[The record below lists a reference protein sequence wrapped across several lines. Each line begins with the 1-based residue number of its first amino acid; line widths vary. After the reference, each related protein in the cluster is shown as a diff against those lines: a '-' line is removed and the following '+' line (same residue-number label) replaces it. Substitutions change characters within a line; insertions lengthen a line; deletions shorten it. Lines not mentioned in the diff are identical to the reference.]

1 MRSRISGMLVVF
13 LLLSASWAQVSTSR
27 VEGTITDKT
36 GAVVPDASVKVTNED
51 TGISH
56 EVKTSSSGN
65 YAVPYLT
72 PGQYTVTVAHEGFGT
87 FSSQHNVL
95 SVGQPLTLN
104 ATLEV
109 GGATQVVQVES
120 SYQRI
125 ETASAAISDV
135 VTENQVK
142 NLPLNG
148 RNPLALLTLEPGVV
162 QRTFNGAG
170 SGTHVFGS
178 RDRSHN
184 VTVDGIDANESTVPN
199 PQSNIQRL
207 NPDNVQEFRTIT
219 LGATAENGRNSGAN
233 VMVATKGGTN
243 EVHAV
248 YYFNRNAAF
257 NANEWFNNFNK
268 LPRPDLK
275 LNQYGFDVGGPVIKN
290 KTFFFGSFQGNEI
303 KQSAPITSVFVGVPL
318 VYTQLM
324 RNGTYRFVRGTV
336 TANGKSFSRNDQ
348 ALVDGNGNL
357 LPGVPTCSSANSFR
371 NCVDSFNIFG
381 AGNDPKGIG
390 ADPAV
395 TGVIN
400 SLPLPNTFGGLGT
413 AGCTNC
419 NSADG
424 LNLAGFSW
432 NPPTKFTGPHYMVR
446 IDHTFNESNNI
457 FVRYLQNHFN
467 TQEGDF
473 VNARPRVYPGFPP
486 LGEVNRQGKNLA
498 ISYRHTFSPTLVNEF
513 TMGFNRFAFNFTFGE
528 SNKNFGDPS
537 KVPPWSDTCLFA
549 TSLNINFPNCIS
561 PHTQRAVT
569 APQFIDNVT
578 WSRGAHTFRAGMN
591 FRFYIH
597 NDSRGFFGSNALVP
611 AVFFDANQRSSGFAN
626 IPGTLTVIDPNTGLP
641 VNDPQTAPNSSDIT
655 RLQQAIMELAGIPYS
670 ITQSYY
676 ANFNTNTYGNP
687 RYATVYTR
695 AHQYDS
701 YIQDEWKFRPD
712 FTLNAG
718 LRWEFNPAPYD
729 AISTLV
735 PNVFPD
741 GSQGPVTF
749 TKGDR
754 WFKNNNTTALGP
766 RVGIAWSP
774 DQKTAVRAGYALLF
788 DVLSTFQVTAM
799 AGKVPGF
806 LLGCTTTNDGATT
819 ATTPGCSTPAGT
831 SNRISQGFP
840 VGVPLPIATPSVA
853 LTSAAQPLST
863 APNVGAFDPNMKSP
877 AVHEWSLT
885 MQRELPMHFVSEIGY
900 IGKRGTHLYRA
911 YDLNQGSISQPGF
924 LASFNIARANVL
936 AGCSADGSGGC
947 GQAPTLLLQ
956 LVSNSFLTSST
967 SKTDFTRG
975 NIGNL
980 AARMDSLAVTSTSRK
995 ALPLNY
1001 FRPNAQFNQ
1010 IFFQDSGGDSYYN
1023 GLFITARRR
1032 FEQGLDFGFSYTYS
1046 KSIDDMSVDPTA
1058 ASTGGGLSSTSF
1070 SRTPTDI
1077 HNFLLDRSLSDFNNK
1092 HVFLSNMLY
1101 ELPIGRGRRF
1111 ASGMPGWL
1119 NMVIG
1124 GWTTTGIFLYQS
1136 GEPYTVSSGARTSN
1150 ATHNST
1156 ALIVGPKIVGGELQ
1170 YNVPGAIGPVMYQTG
1185 GFITAPLKDPHLNC
1199 QQVTGTQTYFC
1210 IPPAGQNGSGR
1221 NSVQGPNYWN
1231 LDSGLLKDFK
1241 ITERFNLQFR
1251 AEAFNVLNHP
1261 NFENPRNA
1269 TSGSPTVT
1277 SSVFGQTCCATA
1289 AVASAQTVNPV
1300 GEPMR
1305 VLQLGLKLNF

>member
-1 MRSRISGMLVVF
+1 MRFRISGILPFF
-13 LLLSASWAQVSTSR
+13 LLLAASWAQVSTSR
-27 VEGTITDKT
+27 IEGTITDKT
-36 GAVVPDASVKVTNED
+36 GAVVPDASVKIANED
-51 TGISH
+51 TGISY
-56 EVKTSSSGN
+56 EAKTSSSGS
-65 YAVPYLT
+65 YTIPSLR
-72 PGQYTVTVAHEGFGT
+72 PGVYSVTVAHEGFGT
-87 FSSQHNVL
+87 FTSQHNVL
-95 SVGQPLTLN
+95 SVGQPLVVN

-125 ETASAAISDV
+125 ETANAAISDI

-148 RNPLALLTLEPGVV
+148 RNPLSLLTLEPGVV
-162 QRTFNGAG
+162 QRSFNGAG

-199 PQSNIQRL
+199 PQANIQRL
-207 NPDNVQEFRTIT
+207 NPDNVQEFRAIT

-243 EVHAV
+243 SVHGAV

-257 NANEWFNNFNK
+257 NANEWFNNFTNQ
-268 LPRPDLK
+268 PRPDLK
-275 LNQYGFDVGGPVIKN
+275 LNQYGFDVGGPIIKN

-303 KQSAPITSVFVGVPL
+303 KQSAPISSVFGFPI
-318 VYTQLM
+318 VYTQAL
-324 RNGTYRFVRGTV
+324 RNGLYRFVRGTV
-336 TANGKSFSRNDQ
+336 TVNGKSFSRNDQ
-348 ALVDGNGNL
+348 ALVDANGNL
-357 LPGVPTCSSANSFR
+357 LAGVPTCTSTNHS
-371 NCVDSFNIFG
+371 NCVDSFNLFG
-381 AGNDPKGIG
+381 TGNDPQSIG
-390 ADPAV
+390 PDAAV
-395 TGVIN
+395 SKVIN
-400 SLPLPNTFGGLGT
+400 SLPLPNAFTGLS
-413 AGCTNC
+413 GCVGC

-446 IDHTFNESNNI
+446 VDHTFNENNNI

-467 TQEGDF
+467 TEQGDF
-473 VNARPRVYPGFPP
+473 INARPSVYPGFPP
-486 LGEVNRQGKNLA
+486 LGEVNRIGKNLA
-498 ISYRHTFSPTLVNEF
+498 VSYRHTFSPNLVNEF
-513 TMGFNRFAFNFTFGE
+513 TTGFNRFAFTFTFGE
-528 SNKNFGDPS
+528 SNKNFGDPA
-537 KVPPWSDTCLFA
+537 KLPPWSDTCLFS

-561 PHTQRAVT
+561 PHTARAVT
-569 APQFIDNVT
+569 TPQFIDNIT
-578 WSRGAHTFRAGMN
+578 WSRGAHTFRAGIN

-611 AVFFDANQRSSGFAN
+611 AVFFDGTNHPSGFAN
-626 IPGTLTVIDPNTGLP
+626 IPAQIGTDKT
-641 VNDPQTAPNSSDIT
+641 TAPNSQDIT
-655 RLQQAIMELAGIPYS
+655 RLQQAIVEFAGIPYQ

-676 ANFNTNTYGNP
+676 ANFSTNTYGNP
-687 RYATVYTR
+687 LYATVYTR

-701 YIQDEWKFRPD
+701 YIQDEWRLRPD
-712 FTLNAG
+712 ITLNAG

-729 AISTLV
+729 ANNTLV

-741 GSQGPVTF
+741 GSQGAVTF
-749 TKGDR
+749 AKADR
-754 WFKNNNTTALGP
+754 WFKNNNIGSVGP

-774 DQKTAVRAGYALLF
+774 DNKTAVRAGYALLF
-788 DVLSTFQVTAM
+788 DVLSTFQVTAI

-806 LLGCTTTNDGATT
+806 LLGCTTTNDGSVVG
-819 ATTPGCSTPAGT
+819 TTPGCSTPAGT
-831 SNRISQGFP
+831 PNRISQGFP
-840 VGVPLPIATPSVA
+840 TSIPLPTATPSLA
-853 LTSAAQPLST
+853 LTSAAQSLST
-863 APNVGAFDPNMKSP
+863 APNIGAFDPNIKNP

-885 MQRELPMHFVSEIGY
+885 VQRELPMHFVTELGY

-911 YDLNQGSISQPGF
+911 YDLNQGSINQTGF
-924 LASFNIARANVL
+924 LGSFNIARANFL
-936 AGCSADGSGGC
+936 AGCNADGTGC
-947 GQAPTLLLQ
+947 PTGVTGQNPTLLLQ
-956 LVSNSFLTSST
+956 LVSPAFLNSNS
-967 SKTDFTRG
+967 SKTDLQRG
-975 NIGNL
+975 NIGNF
-980 AARMDSLAVTSTSRK
+980 ASRMDSLSATSSQRR
-995 ALPLNY
+995 ALPFNY
-1001 FRPNAQFNQ
+1001 FRPNGQFNQ

-1023 GLFITARRR
+1023 ALFFTARRR

-1046 KSIDDMSVDPTA
+1046 KSIDDMSVDPTGA
-1058 ASTGGGLSSTSF
+1058 ATGGGLSSTSF

-1101 ELPIGRGRRF
+1101 ELPIGRGKKF
-1111 ASGMPGWL
+1111 ASGIPGWL
-1119 NMVIG
+1119 NQIIG
-1124 GWTTTGIFLYQS
+1124 GWSTTGIFIYQS
-1136 GEPYTVSSGARTSN
+1136 GEPYTISSGARTSN

-1170 YNVPGAIGPVMYQTG
+1170 YNVPGTEGPVMYQTG
-1185 GFITAPLKDPHLNC
+1185 GFITSPLTDPHLNC
-1199 QQVTGTQTYFC
+1199 QNVTGTQTYFC

-1221 NSVQGPNYWN
+1221 NAVQGPNYWN

>member
-1 MRSRISGMLVVF
+1 MRSWISGFIAVF
-13 LLLSASWAQVSTSR
+13 LLLTATWAQVGTSR
-27 VEGTITDKT
+27 IEGTITDKT
-36 GAVVPDASVKVTNED
+36 GAVVPDASVKITNED
-51 TGISH
+51 TGISY
-56 EVKTSSSGN
+56 EAKTSSSG
-65 YAVPYLT
+65 T
-72 PGQYTVTVAHEGFGT
+72 YTVPSLRTGNYSVAISHEGFGT
-87 FSSQHNVL
+87 FTSQHNVL
-95 SVGQPLTLN
+95 SVGQPLVVN

-125 ETASAAISDV
+125 ETANAAISDV

-148 RNPLALLTLEPGVV
+148 RNPLSLLTLEPGVV
-162 QRTFNGAG
+162 QRTANGAG

-243 EVHAV
+243 EVHGAV

-257 NANEWFNNFNK
+257 NANEWFNNFNN

-275 LNQYGFDVGGPVIKN
+275 LNQYGFDVGGPIIKN

-303 KQSAPITSVFVGVPL
+303 KQSAPITSAFGGVPV
-318 VYTQLM
+318 VYTQAA
-324 RNGTYRFVRGTV
+324 RTGIYRFVRGTV
-336 TANGKSFSRNDQ
+336 TVNGKSFSRNDQ
-348 ALVDGNGNL
+348 ALVDANGNL
-357 LPGVPTCSSANSFR
+357 LPGIPTCSSANSFR
-371 NCVDSFNIFG
+371 NCVDSYNIF
-381 AGNDPKGIG
+381 APGNDPLGIG

-395 TGVIN
+395 SGLIK
-400 SLPLPNTFGGLGT
+400 SLPLPNTFGGLGS

-419 NSADG
+419 NSVDG
-424 LNLAGFSW
+424 LNLGGFSW
-432 NPPTKFTGPHYMVR
+432 NPPTKFAGPHYMVR
-446 IDHTFNESNNI
+446 VDHTFNESNNI

-467 TQEGDF
+467 TTEGDF
-473 VNARPRVYPGFPP
+473 INARPQVYPGFPP
-486 LGEVNRQGKNLA
+486 LGEVNRLGKNLA
-498 ISYRHTFSPTLVNEF
+498 VSYRHTFSPTLVNEF
-513 TMGFNRFAFNFTFGE
+513 TAGFNRFAFAFTFGE
-528 SNKNFGDPS
+528 SNKNFGDPV
-537 KVPPWSDTCLFA
+537 KLPPWSDTCLFA

-569 APQFIDNVT
+569 TPQFVDNVT
-578 WSRGAHTFRAGMN
+578 WSHGAHTFRAGIN

-597 NDSRGFFGSNALVP
+597 NDSRGFFGSNAL
-611 AVFFDANQRSSGFAN
+611 AAATFFDATKRSSGFAN
-626 IPGTLTVIDPNTGLP
+626 IPGQIGTDKA
-641 VNDPQTAPNSSDIT
+641 TAPDSGDIT

-670 ITQSYY
+670 ISQSYY
-676 ANFNTNTYGNP
+676 ANFNTNVYGNP

-701 YIQDEWKFRPD
+701 YIQDEWKLRPD
-712 FTLNAG
+712 ISLNAG
-718 LRWEFNPAPYD
+718 VRWEFNPAPYD
-729 AISTLV
+729 ANSTLV

-741 GSQGPVTF
+741 GSQGTVTF
-749 TKGDR
+749 TKADR
-754 WFKNNNTTALGP
+754 WFKNNNATALAP

-788 DVLSTFQVTAM
+788 DVLSTFQVTAI

-806 LLGCTTTNDGATT
+806 LQGCTTTNDGAVVG
-819 ATTPGCSTPAGT
+819 TTPGCSTPAGT

-840 VGVPLPIATPSVA
+840 VSIPLPTATPSQA
-853 LTSAAQPLST
+853 LTVPAQSLST
-863 APNVGAFDPNMKSP
+863 APNVGAFDPNIKNP

-885 MQRELPMHFVSEIGY
+885 VQRELPMHFVTELGY

-924 LASFNIARANVL
+924 LDSFNIARANVL
-936 AGCSADGSGGC
+936 AGCPADGSGGC
-947 GQAPTLLLQ
+947 GQVPTLLLQ
-956 LVSNSFLTSST
+956 LVTNSFLTSNT
-967 SKTDFTRG
+967 SRTDFTRG

-980 AARMDSLAVTSTSRK
+980 ATRMDNLPVTSTSRK

-1023 GLFITARRR
+1023 GLFVSVRRR
-1032 FEQGLDFGFSYTYS
+1032 FEQGLDFGFSYTFS
-1046 KSIDDMSVDPTA
+1046 KSIDDMSVDPTGA
-1058 ASTGGGLSSTSF
+1058 ATGGGLSSTSF

-1077 HNFLLDRSLSDFNNK
+1077 HNFALDRSLSDFNNK

-1101 ELPIGRGRRF
+1101 EFPFGKGKRF
-1111 ASGMPGWL
+1111 ASGAPGWL
-1119 NMVIG
+1119 NQIIG
-1124 GWTTTGIFLYQS
+1124 GWSTTGIFLYQS
-1136 GEPYTVSSGARTSN
+1136 GEPYTISSGARTSN
-1150 ATHNST
+1150 AGHNST
-1156 ALIVGPKIVGGELQ
+1156 ALIVGPKNLGGELI

-1185 GFITAPLKDPHLNC
+1185 GFITSPLNDPHLNC
-1199 QQVTGTQTYFC
+1199 QNVTGTQTYFC
-1210 IPPAGQNGSGR
+1210 IPAPGQNGSGR
-1221 NSVQGPNYWN
+1221 NAVQGPNYWN
-1231 LDSGLLKDFK
+1231 LDTGLLKDFK

-1277 SSVFGQTCCATA
+1277 SSVFGQTCCGTA
-1289 AVASAQTVNPV
+1289 AVASATTVNPI